1 MAREVD
7 LGSVKGP
14 KGDKG
19 NSPFVFSVDEDT
31 GDLYVYYEEGD
42 TVPGFY
48 LDESNGDLYVIIAD
62 E

>member
-7 LGSVKGP
+7 LGSVVGP

-19 NSPFVFSVDEDT
+19 NSPFALSVDEDT
-31 GDLYVYYEEGD
+31 GILYLYYEEGD
-42 TVPGFY
+42 NIPEFW
-48 LDESNGDLYVIIAD
+48 LDESTGDLYVIIS